1 MARRYRLGILGET
14 VRCRRCG
21 AFLKRRSEAIL
32 VETKAVELCSISLVY
47 TNCTGGKK
55 HKTRAKR
62 NYPPRGPI
70 LHKIKDFGK
79 SSQTSS
85 GWRLTVML
93 NLFQHL
99 KSGHLI
105 TLTRKFVRPCPV
117 GTFSMT
123 QLRFRQE
130 KQSNKFRVTN
140 KRHAELVLA
149 S

>member
-79 SSQTSS
+79 RRRSTD
-85 GWRLTVML
+85 
-93 NLFQHL
+93 
-99 KSGHLI
+99 
-105 TLTRKFVRPCPV
+105 VR
-117 GTFSMT
+117 
-123 QLRFRQE
+123 
-130 KQSNKFRVTN
+130 
-140 KRHAELVLA
+140 
-149 S
+149 